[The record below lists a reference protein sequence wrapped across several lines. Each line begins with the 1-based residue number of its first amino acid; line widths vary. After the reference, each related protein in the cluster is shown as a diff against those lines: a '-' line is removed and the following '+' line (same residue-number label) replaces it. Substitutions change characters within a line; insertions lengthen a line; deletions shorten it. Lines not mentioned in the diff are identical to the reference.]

1 MAPKT
6 HKQIEILTV
15 DASLMGLGACLEQA
29 YENNTLHQVG
39 YDSRKLRTN
48 ERTYSS
54 TTLEL
59 LGLCF
64 GITYFREYQW
74 GRHFIVFSDNINLQY
89 YNKLKISSAR
99 IARLTLKLLVFNF
112 NIVYKK
118 GKKTKQLMP

>member
-6 HKQIEILTV
+6 HKQIEIVTV

-29 YENNTLHQVG
+29 YENHILQVG
-39 YDSRKLRTN
+39 YDSRILRTN

-64 GITYFREYQW
+64 GITYFREYSW
-74 GRHFIVFSDNINLQY
+74 GSHFIVFSDNINLQY
-89 YNKLKISSAR
+89 YNKLKIPSAR

-112 NIVYKK
+112 HIVYKK
-118 GKKTKQLMP
+118 GKKKQSS